1 MQPIDTSSILSG
13 LTTPGTVNTSLPAG
27 SAGASIGSDLG
38 SVGGIV
44 SGVASG
50 SPVGLASA
58 GLNATKLASSNGV
71 LGSNSGAINSGVG
84 VGLEGL
90 GIYSGIEQ
98 GGVSGDT
105 TAAINAAQ
113 LATKGAQAVGAISGA
128 TGGAISGALGIAAIP
143 LDLYNEVKS
152 YQSGAT
158 VSDALS
164 GAETGAA
171 VGSMIVPG
179 IGTAIGAVVGAAAGA
194 IASAFGGGRPDQ
206 ETTTGQSIDAALASG
221 KATVASTGLDT
232 DSGAFQYLAG
242 IMDAKNNTAGH
253 STAMEQ
259 VFGREG
265 EGSVLNGMA
274 STIDSAVSGGN
285 MTMLPGGGVSF
296 KTGGGTVTYP
306 ASQAAT
312 GVYSQII
319 APWLQTK
326 GASVAMGGV
335 DVNGNNIGQA
345 TQASL
350 MTLIGGYINGSL
362 TPSTVIG
369 AQGQTDSTLPSF
381 V

>member
-1 MQPIDTSSILSG
+1 MLQQQGSVNLTLPSG
-13 LTTPGTVNTSLPAG
+13 TAAATP
-27 SAGASIGSDLG
+27 SIGSDVGAAG
-38 SVGGIV
+38 SIV
-44 SGVASG
+44 SGLASG
-50 SPVGLASA
+50 TTAGQAGAALSATQLAA
-58 GLNATKLASSNGV
+58 KNNV
-71 LGSNSGAINSGVG
+71 LGSNSGAINTSAGA
-84 VGLEGL
+84 GLNALGL
-90 GIYSGIEQ
+90 YQGIKQ

-105 TAAINAAQ
+105 NAAISAAQ
-113 LATKGAQAVGAISGA
+113 LATKGAAATGAITSGTA
-128 TGGAISGALGIAAIP
+128 GAIGSALSIAAIP
-143 LDLYNEVKS
+143 LDLYNEVKT

-171 VGSMIVPG
+171 IGSIIPG
-179 IGTAIGAVVGAAAGA
+179 IGTAIGAVAGAAVGAV
-194 IASAFGGGRPDQ
+194 ASAFGGGRPDS

-221 KATVASTGLDT
+221 QATVSSTGLDT

-259 VFGREG
+259 VFGRMG

-285 MTMLPGGGVSF
+285 MTILPSGGVSF

-306 ASQAAT
+306 ASQASA
-312 GVYSQII
+312 GVYSQVI
-319 APWLQTK
+319 APWLQQQ
-326 GASVAMGGV
+326 GASVASNGT

-345 TQASL
+345 TVASL
-350 MTLIGGYINGSL
+350 QTLIGSYINGNL
-362 TPSTVIG
+362 TSSTVIG
-369 AQGQTDSTLPSF
+369 AQGQADSTLPTF